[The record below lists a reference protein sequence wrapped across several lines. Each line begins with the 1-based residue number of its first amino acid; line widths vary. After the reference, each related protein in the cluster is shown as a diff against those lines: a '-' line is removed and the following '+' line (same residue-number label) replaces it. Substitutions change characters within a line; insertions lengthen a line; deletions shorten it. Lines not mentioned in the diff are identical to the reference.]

1 MNRNI
6 LKVLKFITILCII
19 VLIIELIYFIYV
31 GFYRKEKSI
40 LFDGVNSIA
49 LTNKGYVT
57 VGSNNDNENYYEK
70 AKIVVYDDKR
80 EKKYEKLYNKGLN
93 GSYFGVVSDDDV
105 IVAVGSYESDYKE
118 HKKENRSA
126 LMVAYDK
133 DGEVLFEN
141 SFSEL
146 NNSKF
151 MNIKVV
157 EDGYIVCGQSV
168 YSSNEVGN
176 SDKGG
181 AYLLK
186 YDKSGK
192 LVWKVNYGNNKTAV
206 FNDIY
211 IDGEYIYAVGLDRD
225 RVGIIVRYTRDGSY
239 VDSNDYKYTDRLGFC
254 GITKLGDFIYVATSN
269 RRSDSDTDAMII
281 RYTSNLKYV
290 DEVIY
295 TGKELERFNKIIT
308 DNKDNLVAIGSMATT
323 TESKK
328 NKVDE
333 YTYNGIIAKYD
344 KDLNKI
350 AVVDYGNDYDDYF
363 NDVVEDNNSYI
374 VVGYSSYE
382 NGEYFSRYI
391 RYSDAL
397 KVLEIE

>member
-281 RYTSNLKYV
+281 RYTSDLKYV

>member
-225 RVGIIVRYTRDGSY
+225 RVGIIVRYTKDGSY

-281 RYTSNLKYV
+281 RYTSDLKYV

-333 YTYNGIIAKYD
+333 YAYNGIIAKYD

>member
-80 EKKYEKLYNKGLN
+80 EKKFEKLYNKGLN

-133 DGEVLFEN
+133 DGEVVFEN

-151 MNIKVV
+151 MNIKIV

-225 RVGIIVRYTRDGSY
+225 RVGIIVRYTKDGSY

-281 RYTSNLKYV
+281 RYTSDLKYV

>member
-211 IDGEYIYAVGLDRD
+211 INGEYIYAVGLDRD
-225 RVGIIVRYTRDGSY
+225 RVGIIVRYTKDGSY

-281 RYTSNLKYV
+281 RYTYDLKYV

>member
-281 RYTSNLKYV
+281 RYTYDLKYV